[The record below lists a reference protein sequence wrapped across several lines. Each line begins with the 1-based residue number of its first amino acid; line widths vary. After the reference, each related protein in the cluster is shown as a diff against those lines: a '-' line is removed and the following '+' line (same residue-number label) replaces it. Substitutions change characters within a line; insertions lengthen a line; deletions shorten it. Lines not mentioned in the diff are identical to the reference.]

1 MTAAAQLEVAGSG
14 RSAPSD
20 GHLNPHRNEGGKSAK
35 PAAVLPPNV
44 CNFRLTEVRN
54 FRLTLTVA
62 ALGQLRFGPAASADF
77 HCTWKNLGLFP
88 FPGPAADRRGTR
100 PTTASGS
107 YR

>member
-44 CNFRLTEVRN
+44 RN
-54 FRLTLTVA
+54 FRLTLTPADA
-62 ALGQLRFGPAASADF
+62 AEVMVVRQD
-77 HCTWKNLGLFP
+77 P
-88 FPGPAADRRGTR
+88 FPAPAEAGVGAAPRL
-100 PTTASGS
+100 
-107 YR
+107 